1 MPINNF
7 PKVTVCLPT
16 YNSGEFIT
24 QAIDSILEQT
34 FKDFE
39 LIISDDCSTD
49 NTPEII
55 RSYLEKDRRIKYL
68 QNSQNLG
75 LFMNWNRCLESA
87 SGEYITVFA
96 QDDLM

>member
-16 YNSGEFIT
+16 YNSGEFLRY
-24 QAIDSILEQT
+24 AIDSILEQT
-34 FKDFE
+34 FTDFE

-55 RSYLEKDRRIKYL
+55 RSYLEKDSRIQYL
-68 QNSQNLG
+68 QNSHNLG
-75 LFMNWNRCLESA
+75 LFPNWNRCLESA
-87 SGEYITVFA
+87 SGEYI
-96 QDDLM
+96 LSLLRMM